1 MSDFESWWWNNHQD
15 QPKPKVYHG
24 EPPVWTEVHAGDV
37 IMKRKIGANW
47 NPNGEEVGQTVG
59 SGYIVGGEK
68 PRNWEFNSD
77 KGLVDTKSDS
87 GIDQELKEQLKKFEK
102 RAELEEPSPDEILG
116 KLNA

>member
-1 MSDFESWWWNNHQD
+1 MSELEWWKWEDIPNHNLWNHENNW
-15 QPKPKVYHG
+15 PKIYHG
-24 EPPVWTEVHAGDV
+24 EPPVWTELHAGDV

-77 KGLVDTKSDS
+77 KGLVGTES
-87 GIDQELKEQLKKFEK
+87 EL
-102 RAELEEPSPDEILG
+102 
-116 KLNA
+116 